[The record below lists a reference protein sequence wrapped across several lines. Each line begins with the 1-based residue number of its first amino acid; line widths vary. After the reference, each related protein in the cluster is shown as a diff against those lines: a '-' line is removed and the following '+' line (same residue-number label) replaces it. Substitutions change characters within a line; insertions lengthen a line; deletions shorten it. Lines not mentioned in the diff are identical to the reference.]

1 MKLTARQEK
10 LIRRTALDY
19 RSTAEFLERP
29 LVVDRAEGLW
39 FWDVEGKRYFD
50 AIGGIFVA
58 SLGHGHPRVMEA
70 MRRQME
76 RATFIPPLHAIADVT
91 LELIDKVGAV
101 APSGLQFVK
110 PVSGGSEAV
119 EAALKFTRQY
129 FQQTG
134 RPGKHKFVSLYRGY
148 HGATFGAM
156 GASGTGRRKTK
167 FEPQMPGF
175 LKVAPPIDLRERCD
189 TWDEACRQAAR
200 SFEDTIIGEDPDTV
214 AGIIV
219 EPISNTAGI
228 QTPTVEF
235 FQMLREMCDRHQVLL
250 IYDEVITGFAKT
262 GKMFAAQTFDVT
274 PDIIC
279 TGKGMSTGAA
289 PLGAMIA
296 RTELADAFFGPAESE
311 VHFAHGHTFAG
322 NPLAAA
328 VGCAVIDEIV
338 EHDLCAKAARLGES
352 LRARLE
358 KLRRFGVVR
367 EIRGR
372 GVLLGVEFAEDPATG
387 RPFPPE
393 RKLGAAL
400 KRTAQENGLIMRIDP
415 DWFAVCP
422 ALIAEEADLDEM
434 CARIEK
440 SLTDALEQIR

>member
-1 MKLTARQEK
+1 MKLNARQEK

-29 LVVDRAEGLW
+29 LVIDRAQGVW
-39 FWDVEGKRYFD
+39 YWDTDGKKYFD

-76 RATFIPPLHAIADVT
+76 RTTFIPPLHAISDVA
-91 LELIDKVGAV
+91 LDLIEKLGAV
-101 APSGLQFVK
+101 APPGMQFVK

-119 EAALKFTRQY
+119 ETALKFTRQY

-134 RPGKHKFVSLYRGY
+134 RPGKHKFVSFYRGY

-175 LKVAPPIDLRERCD
+175 LKVTPPIDLRERYGS
-189 TWDEACRQAAR
+189 WEEACRRAAQ
-200 SFEDTIIGEDPDTV
+200 SIEDAIIGEDPDTV
-214 AGIIV
+214 AGVIV

-228 QTPTVEF
+228 QTLTPECF
-235 FQMLREMCDRHQVLL
+235 EMLRAICDLYQVLL

-262 GKMFAAQTFDVT
+262 GKMFAAQTFGVT

-279 TGKGMSTGAA
+279 TGKGMSSGAA

-296 RTELADAFFGPAESE
+296 REELAAPFYGPAETE
-311 VHFAHGHTFAG
+311 CHFAHGHTFAG

-338 EHDLCAKAARLGES
+338 ELDLCSRAAKLGES
-352 LRARLE
+352 LRERLE
-358 KLRRFGVVR
+358 KLRRLGIVR

-372 GVLLGVEFAEDPATG
+372 GMLLGVEFAEDPATN

-393 RKLGAAL
+393 RKLGTVL

-422 ALIAEEADLDEM
+422 ALIAEESELDELY
-434 CARIEK
+434 ARIEK
-440 SLTDALEQIR
+440 SLTEAMQQNR